1 MVDLDLDWVRAQFP
15 ALGHPDSAPWAH
27 LENAGGSYPAAP
39 VVDAMHRLF
48 TAAKVQ
54 PYWRF
59 RPSRE
64 AGEAM
69 DRAYQLLPAT
79 LAAPWDAV
87 HVGPSTSQ
95 NTYVLANALRPTLR
109 PGDEIIVTN
118 QDHEANSGVWRRLG
132 DPAAGGVDGV
142 VVKEWQVDPATG
154 LLDLAVFGELV
165 TDRTRVV
172 AVTHASN
179 LAATINPVADVAS
192 LAHSVGAMVVVDGV
206 SYAPHAAVDV
216 GALDCDVY
224 LYSTYKTYGPHLG
237 LMYVRPEVADALVAQ
252 SHFFNVGYPTK
263 RFTPA
268 GPLHAEIGAAAGIV
282 DYYEAVHTHHFGGWS
297 EKTVEAR
304 IAEVFELF
312 GRHETALMAPLLDFL
327 SSRNG
332 VRLVGSPL
340 ADHAVR
346 APTIAFWVPGR
357 SSEEIYN
364 ALIDARVSCGHG
376 NFYAWRLVEAL
387 GLDPADGV
395 VRISMVHYNTI
406 DEVQRA
412 ITLLDRLLPS

>member
-1 MVDLDLDWVRAQFP
+1 VTELDFEWVRTQFP
-15 ALGHPDSAPWAH
+15 ALHHPDSAPWAH
-27 LENAGGSYPAAP
+27 LENAGGSYPAVQ
-39 VVDAMHRLF
+39 VVDAMTRLF

-54 PYWRF
+54 PYWNF
-59 RPSRE
+59 GPSKE

-69 DRAYQLLPAT
+69 DRAMQLLPAT
-79 LAAPWDAV
+79 LHAPCDAV
-87 HVGPSTSQ
+87 HIGPSTSQ

-109 PGDEIIVTN
+109 AGDEIIVTN
-118 QDHEANSGVWRRLG
+118 QDHEANSGVWRRLT
-132 DPAAGGVDGV
+132 DDAAGGVDGV
-142 VVKEWQVDPATG
+142 VLKEWRVDPDTG
-154 LLDLAVFGELV
+154 LLDLAAFGELLSE
-165 TDRTRVV
+165 RTRLI

-179 LAATINPVADVAS
+179 LAATINPVAEVAR
-192 LAHSVGAMVVVDGV
+192 LAHAVGAIVVVDGV
-206 SYAPHAAVDV
+206 SYAPHGAIDV

-237 LMYVRPEVADALVAQ
+237 VMYVRPDVADRLVPQ

-268 GPLHAEIGAAAGIV
+268 GPLHAEIGAAAGVV
-282 DYYEAVHTHHFGGWS
+282 DYYEAVHAHHFGGWS
-297 EKTVEAR
+297 EKTVETR
-304 IAEVFELF
+304 VAEVFDLF
-312 GRHETALMAPLLDFL
+312 AAHEEALMAPLLAFL
-327 SSRNG
+327 TGREDI
-332 VRLVGSPL
+332 RLVGAPV

-346 APTIAFWVPGR
+346 APTIAFWSPGR

-387 GLDPADGV
+387 GLDPNDGV
-395 VRISMVHYNTI
+395 VRISMVHYNTL

-412 ITLLDRLLPS
+412 IDALTRVLG